1 LGYAWYVNNSKKIFI
16 SFKKILQRFIK
27 FYDFLINIETSIG
40 LFPDVGATYFLP
52 RLCNNDPKIGLYLG
66 LTGERIKG
74 KDLVTCGVATHYVPR
89 QNFENLKKDIIE
101 NVNEDTNL
109 EKLKEIVKSHA
120 ELIYTED
127 KFTFPN
133 IDEIHRIFIVDSMK
147 DLHKR
152 LLNLFENGSDSEKIW
167 AKNVMAALSRASQ
180 ISQAVVLEQIKR
192 GINFTSIEE
201 AYNLEAQLV
210 ARYNEK
216 FN

>member
-1 LGYAWYVNNSKKIFI
+1 M
-16 SFKKILQRFIK
+16 
-27 FYDFLINIETSIG
+27 
-40 LFPDVGATYFLP
+40 
-52 RLCNNDPKIGLYLG
+52 YLG
-66 LTGERIKG
+66 LTGDKIKG
-74 KDLVTCGVATHYVPR
+74 KDLAICGVATHYVPR

-101 NVNEDTNL
+101 SVNEDTNL

-120 ELIYTED
+120 EVTYSED

-133 IDEIHRIFIVDSMK
+133 IDEIHRIFAVDTMQ

-152 LLNLFENGSDSEKIW
+152 LQNVFENGSDTEKLW
-167 AKNVMAALSRASQ
+167 AKNVMGVLSKASQ

-210 ARYNEK
+210 AR
-216 FN
+216 